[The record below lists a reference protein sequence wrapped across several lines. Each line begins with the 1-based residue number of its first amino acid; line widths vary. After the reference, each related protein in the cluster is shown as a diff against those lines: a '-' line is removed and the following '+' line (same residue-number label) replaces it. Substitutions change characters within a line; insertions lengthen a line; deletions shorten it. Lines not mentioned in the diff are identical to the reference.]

1 MSGLLTARHAVVTGG
16 ASGIGAAV
24 ARRWAA
30 EGASV
35 VVTDINVEGGTAVAA
50 EIGGTFARLD
60 VRDPEAWDRVISLH
74 GPFDLALLNAG
85 VSTNSS
91 AAAAGE
97 MPTGTTIPL
106 SDLTDDDYRRAMGIN
121 LDGVVFGARAL
132 MPAMCEARSGDI
144 IATASL
150 AGLVAMSMDPIYGA
164 NKHAVVGL
172 VRALAPLLDP
182 YGVCISS
189 LNPGFVDT
197 AILGSAGAEGL
208 RELGFPVLPDTALA
222 DLAMQALTE
231 RVNGAQWV
239 RWGDIPANVYQ
250 WNSPI

>member
-1 MSGLLTARHAVVTGG
+1 VSGVLTGRHAVVTGG

-35 VVTDINVEGGTAVAA
+35 VVTDIDVDGGTGVAN
-50 EIGGTFARLD
+50 EIGGTFAKLD

-85 VSTNSS
+85 VSTNSAAS
-91 AAAAGE
+91 AEPLATQAS
-97 MPTGTTIPL
+97 IPL

-132 MPAMCEARSGDI
+132 IPAMCEAKGGDI
-144 IATASL
+144 VATASM
-150 AGLVAMSMDPIYGA
+150 AGLMAMPMDPIYGA

-172 VRALAPLLDP
+172 VRALAPLLEP
-182 YGVCISS
+182 HGVCISS

-197 AILGSAGAEGL
+197 AILGADGAQGL
-208 RELGFPVLPDTALA
+208 RDLGFPVLPDTAMA
-222 DLAMQALTE
+222 DLAMQAIGE
-231 RVNGAQWV
+231 RINGAQWV
-239 RWGDIPANVYQ
+239 RWGDLPSTTYD
-250 WNSPI
+250 WNPPF